1 MFSHRSQGMSIYVV
15 HLSRRKEERGVKN
28 KILSR
33 DEVQLTKIRFT
44 FQACVG
50 LNLDPSV
57 RDFSINL

>member
-1 MFSHRSQGMSIYVV
+1 MSIYVV